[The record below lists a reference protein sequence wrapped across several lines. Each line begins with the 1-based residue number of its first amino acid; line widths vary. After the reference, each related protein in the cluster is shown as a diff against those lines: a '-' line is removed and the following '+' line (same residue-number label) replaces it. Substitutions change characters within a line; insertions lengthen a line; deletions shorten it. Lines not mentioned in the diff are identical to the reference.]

1 MSITEMQLN
10 SPAGKTGTIS
20 GIFSAF
26 PQWIRQTVTATFAF
40 SLALHAFIL
49 FGIGFSL
56 PQLQKLQQVS
66 PPLHVVLVNSK
77 SQSAPKKADALA
89 QNNLDGGGNTPK
101 DRTATTPLPVL
112 NDALQYQ
119 SEQSAQRVQQLEQ
132 EVRRL
137 MTQASIRNYHVP
149 QPTAQNPES
158 RKKDAR
164 NNGKDPDERSLQIAR
179 LEAEINKNLD
189 AYQKLPRRKFIGART
204 EEYRFAQY
212 IEDWRTKV
220 ERVGNRNYP
229 QAAREKQIYGNLQ
242 LSVSIHADGRVEKI
256 EVSRSSRQPVLDAAA
271 RHIVRLAAPFP
282 PFPPDIRRDTDI
294 LTITRTWT
302 FTSSDTLESE

>member
-179 LEAEINKNLD
+179 LEAEISKNLD

-256 EVSRSSRQPVLDAAA
+256 EISRSSRQPVLDAAA

>member
-10 SPAGKTGTIS
+10 SPAGNNGTIS

-137 MTQASIRNYHVP
+137 MTQASIRNYRVP

-164 NNGKDPDERSLQIAR
+164 NNGKDPDEQSLQIAR
-179 LEAEINKNLD
+179 LEAEISKNLD

>member
-10 SPAGKTGTIS
+10 SPAGNNGTIS

-137 MTQASIRNYHVP
+137 MTQSSIRNYRVP

-158 RKKDAR
+158 QKKDAR
-164 NNGKDPDERSLQIAR
+164 NKGKDPDERSLQIAR
-179 LEAEINKNLD
+179 LEAEISKNLD

-242 LSVSIHADGRVEKI
+242 LSVSIHSDGQVEKI
-256 EVSRSSRQPVLDAAA
+256 EVSRSSRHPVLDAAA

>member
-10 SPAGKTGTIS
+10 SPAGNNGTIS

-179 LEAEINKNLD
+179 LEAEISKNLD

>member
-10 SPAGKTGTIS
+10 SPAGNNGTIS

-137 MTQASIRNYHVP
+137 MTQASIRNYRVP
-149 QPTAQNPES
+149 QPTVQNPES

-164 NNGKDPDERSLQIAR
+164 NKGKDPDERSLQIAR
-179 LEAEINKNLD
+179 LEAEISKNLD

>member
-10 SPAGKTGTIS
+10 SPAGNNGTIS

-56 PQLQKLQQVS
+56 PQLQKMQQVS

-77 SQSAPKKADALA
+77 SKSAPKKADALA

-137 MTQASIRNYHVP
+137 MTQSSIRNYRVP
-149 QPTAQNPES
+149 QPTEQNPES

-164 NNGKDPDERSLQIAR
+164 NNGKDPDERNLQIAR
-179 LEAEINKNLD
+179 LEAEISKNLD

>member
-49 FGIGFSL
+49 FGIAFSL

-137 MTQASIRNYHVP
+137 MTQSSIRNYRVP

-158 RKKDAR
+158 RKKDAH
-164 NNGKDPDERSLQIAR
+164 NKGKDPDERSLQIAR
-179 LEAEINKNLD
+179 LEAEISKNLD

-212 IEDWRTKV
+212 IEDWRSKV

-256 EVSRSSRQPVLDAAA
+256 EISRSSRQPVLDAAA